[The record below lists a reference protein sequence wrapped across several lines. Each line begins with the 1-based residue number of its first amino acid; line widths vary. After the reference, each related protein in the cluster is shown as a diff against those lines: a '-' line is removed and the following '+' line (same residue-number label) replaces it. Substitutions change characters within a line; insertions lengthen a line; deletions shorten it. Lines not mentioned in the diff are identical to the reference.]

1 MLFLQS
7 QLGRRGAADRDVAT
21 ARRHLHA
28 VVRDVDP
35 ERRQYALAYMTVGS
49 TNMNYRSMIMDGEVQ
64 ILVTQWQTLMGLT
77 DFYIL
82 EGLTEWIDD
91 LDRLDELLPPPSGM
105 AKWMANLLR
114 LAL

>member
-1 MLFLQS
+1 ML
-7 QLGRRGAADRDVAT
+7 AAVKDLIDGVARDA
-21 ARRHLHA
+21 
-28 VVRDVDP
+28 DP
-35 ERRQYALAYMTVGS
+35 EQRQHALAYMTVGS

-64 ILVTQWQTLMGLT
+64 ILVTQWHTLVGLM